1 MTTNEN
7 ISSSNP
13 TNQANEPS
21 EALLTAIGL
30 RFCSSLTFKA
40 ISKEDMQAANLQADN
55 ATMDC
60 LKKVLTVIKASK
72 SDCWQLMNNPKITA
86 LPEELV
92 DAVKV
97 QAQRDSVELPTTE
110 EAFQKKARLS
120 EAELQ
125 EKDKQ
130 LVLNSVVAKLNLY
143 AKVLSTVGSDK

>member
-13 TNQANEPS
+13 TNEATGPS

-60 LKKVLTVIKASK
+60 LKKVLTVIGASK
-72 SDCWQLMNNPKITA
+72 ADCWQLMNNPNISA
-86 LPEELV
+86 LP
-92 DAVKV
+92 
-97 QAQRDSVELPTTE
+97 E

-120 EAELQ
+120 PAEQQKVDQQSLLTSLSS
-125 EKDKQ
+125 K
-130 LVLNSVVAKLNLY
+130 LAAFTAK
-143 AKVLSTVGSDK
+143 

>member
-1 MTTNEN
+1 MTTNET

-13 TNQANEPS
+13 TNQATGPS

-40 ISKEDMQAANLQADN
+40 ISKQEMQSKNLQADN

-60 LKKVLTVIKASK
+60 LKKVLTVIGATKA
-72 SDCWQLMNNPKITA
+72 DCWQLMNNPNITA

-97 QAQRDSVELPTTE
+97 QAQRDKVTLPTTE
-110 EAFQKKARLS
+110 EAFQKKARLTP
-120 EAELQ
+120 AQ
-125 EKDKQ
+125 QNKADKES
-130 LVLNSVVAKLNLY
+130 LLTSLSSKLASFTAK
-143 AKVLSTVGSDK
+143 

>member
-1 MTTNEN
+1 MTTNET

-13 TNQANEPS
+13 TNQATGPS

-60 LKKVLTVIKASK
+60 LKKVLTVIGATKA
-72 SDCWQLMNNPKITA
+72 DCWQLMNNPNITA

-120 EAELQ
+120 PAEQQKVDQQSLLTSLSS
-125 EKDKQ
+125 K
-130 LVLNSVVAKLNLY
+130 LAAFTAK
-143 AKVLSTVGSDK
+143 